1 MINLPDNFTA
11 SVASSTTGMLSAFSN
26 PLVLIIS
33 TLLMAVVI
41 EIVISAIRHR

>member
-1 MINLPDNFTA
+1 MIELPANFTTQI
-11 SVASSTTGMLSAFSN
+11 ASSSSGMLSAFSS

-41 EIVISAIRHR
+41 EIVISAIRHK